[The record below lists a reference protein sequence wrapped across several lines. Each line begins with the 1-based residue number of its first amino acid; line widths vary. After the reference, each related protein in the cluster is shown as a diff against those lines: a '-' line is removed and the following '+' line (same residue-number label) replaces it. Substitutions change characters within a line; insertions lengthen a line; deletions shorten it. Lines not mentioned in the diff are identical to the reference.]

1 MKRPASWALPV
12 VWMALILLLSTEAGN
27 AEHTGSLLVPLLR
40 SLLPW
45 ASPVALQ
52 ASHAAVRKCAH
63 VTEYA
68 MLAVLWYR
76 ALVRDGALERQPA
89 ATAAVAIA
97 ALWGFVDEA
106 HQTMQLT
113 RGGSLADVALD
124 SAGGALGTVSAHLG
138 WARVAGLATGVLLVV
153 ALVGGAGVLVLNVAA
168 GVPSGMLWLTVPAA
182 AIALVVRRVRHLS

>member
-1 MKRPASWALPV
+1 
-12 VWMALILLLSTEAGN
+12 MAMILLLSTEAGN
-27 AEHTGSLLVPLLR
+27 AERTGSVLVPVLR
-40 SLLPW
+40 SLFPW

-52 ASHAAVRKCAH
+52 AIHAAVRKWAH

-76 ALVRDGALERQPA
+76 AFVRDGALGRRRSA
-89 ATAAVAIA
+89 AAAVAIA

-124 SAGGALGTVSAHLG
+124 SAGGLLGAAAAHVG
-138 WARVAGLATGVLLVV
+138 WARSARFATGVLLVV
-153 ALVGGAGVLVLNVAA
+153 ATVGGAGVLVLNAAA
-168 GVPSGMLWLTVPAA
+168 GVHSGLLWLTVPAA
-182 AIALVVRRVRHLS
+182 AIALLVRRVHRLS